1 MDRVR
6 IVLFK
11 DSEKS
16 FTDSLASANIKFS
29 RIIQLSEAPM
39 AAGFAIEVLN
49 TLQSASPWAALAAVC
64 IQWIRSKHGREIQ
77 VTTQDNQI
85 FHGKNLTEGEFE
97 KVLSQAKFGVVVDA
111 KPDAQA

>member
-16 FTDSLASANIKFS
+16 FTDSLASADIKFS

-64 IQWIRSKHGREIQ
+64 IQWIRSKHGREIH
-77 VTTQDNQI
+77 VTTKDNQI
-85 FHGKNLTEGEFE
+85 FYGKNLTKEEFE
-97 KVLSQAKFGVVVDA
+97 KVLSQAKFGVVVDT